1 MILSAQF
8 RPRLMAALHV
18 FAYAHGSSTPSSTLE
33 PHHPPPHEFRA
44 RTYFRVVLYLCASIK
59 PIPTPTLLH
68 TSSPYD
74 GVSPRRYTRLCARD
88 TERRLSLPANCH

>member
-18 FAYAHGSSTPSSTLE
+18 FAYAHGSNTPSSTLE
-33 PHHPPPHEFRA
+33 PHHPLPHEFRA

-59 PIPTPTLLH
+59 PIPTPTLQLLPLRRRISASLH
-68 TSSPYD
+68 AS
-74 GVSPRRYTRLCARD
+74 LCARY
-88 TERRLSLPANCH
+88 RKAPLSSG

>member
-59 PIPTPTLLH
+59 PIPTPTLPPPPLISASLH
-68 TSSPYD
+68 AS
-74 GVSPRRYTRLCARD
+74 LCARY
-88 TERRLSLPANCH
+88 RKAPLSSG